1 MTSLQTKKDELDLI
15 RSIYTP
21 EELVFGNPSLLS
33 EFDSTFSKEEPVNK
47 DLDIRLTL
55 KINFPEASAEVG

>member
-15 RSIYTP
+15 RSIYNP

-33 EFDSTFSKEEPVNK
+33 EFDSGFSKEEPVNK